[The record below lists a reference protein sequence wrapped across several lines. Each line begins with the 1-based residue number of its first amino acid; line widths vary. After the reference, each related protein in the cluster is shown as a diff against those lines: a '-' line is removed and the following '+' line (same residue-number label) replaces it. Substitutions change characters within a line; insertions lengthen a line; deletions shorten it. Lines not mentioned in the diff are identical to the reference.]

1 VEENMTDSDTQN
13 ARDTSA
19 QLASAI
25 SSEVIIELNKVNK
38 WYGDFHVL
46 KDIDLTV
53 HKGERIV
60 VCGPS
65 GSGKSTLIRCINHLE
80 EHQEGSIVVDGITLD
95 KNLKHIDHIRTEVGM
110 VFQNFNLFPHLS
122 ILENLTLGPIWVRKL
137 PKAEAQANA
146 MKYLERVKI
155 PEQADKYP
163 GQLSGGQQ
171 QRVAIARSLCMN
183 PKIMLFDE
191 PTSAL
196 DPEMIKEVLD
206 VMVELADTG
215 MTMIVVTHEMNF
227 AKTIADRVIF
237 MDEGDIVEE
246 NEPNEFFNNPQHER
260 TRLFLSQIL

>member
-1 VEENMTDSDTQN
+1 VKETKTQEAQE
-13 ARDTSA
+13 ARGQLKSA
-19 QLASAI
+19 AST
-25 SSEVIIELNKVNK
+25 EVIIDLNKVNK
-38 WYGDFHVL
+38 WYGSFHVL

-80 EHQEGSIVVDGITLD
+80 EHQQGDIVVDGITLD
-95 KNLKHIDHIRTEVGM
+95 KNLKNIDHIRTEVGM
-110 VFQNFNLFPHLS
+110 VFQSFNLFPHLS
-122 ILENLTLGPIWVRKL
+122 ILENLTLGPIWVRKM
-137 PKAEAQANA
+137 PKAEARDTA
-146 MKYLERVKI
+146 MKYLERVRI

-206 VMVELADTG
+206 VMVELAETG
-215 MTMIVVTHEMNF
+215 MTMIVVTHEMGF
-227 AKTIADRVIF
+227 AQIVADRVIF
-237 MDEGDIVEE
+237 MDDGDIVEQ
-246 NEPNEFFNNPQHER
+246 NEPLEFFNNPQHER
-260 TRLFLSQIL
+260 TKLFLSQIL

>member
-1 VEENMTDSDTQN
+1 MTDSNTQE
-13 ARDTSA
+13 AQDTSG

-38 WYGDFHVL
+38 WYVDFHVL

-65 GSGKSTLIRCINHLE
+65 GSGKSTLIRCVNHLE

-110 VFQNFNLFPHLS
+110 VFQSFNLFPHLS
-122 ILENLTLGPIWVRKL
+122 ILENLTLGPIWVRKM

-260 TRLFLSQIL
+260 TKLFLSQIL

>member
-1 VEENMTDSDTQN
+1 MTDSNTQE
-13 ARDTSA
+13 AQDISG

-25 SSEVIIELNKVNK
+25 SSEVIIELKKVNK
-38 WYGDFHVL
+38 WYVDFHVL

-53 HKGERIV
+53 HKCERIV

-80 EHQEGSIVVDGITLD
+80 EHQEGSIVVDNITLD

-122 ILENLTLGPIWVRKL
+122 ILENLTLGPIWVRKM

-260 TRLFLSQIL
+260 TKLFLSQIL

>member
-1 VEENMTDSDTQN
+1 MINDTITAKGREQLS
-13 ARDTSA
+13 SA
-19 QLASAI
+19 VSNEI
-25 SSEVIIELNKVNK
+25 IIEMETVNK
-38 WYGDFHVL
+38 WYSDFHVL
-46 KDIDLTV
+46 KDINLVV

-60 VCGPS
+60 ICGPS
-65 GSGKSTLIRCINHLE
+65 GSGKSTLIRCLNHLE
-80 EHQEGSIVVDGITLD
+80 EHQEGNIIVDGITLD

-122 ILENLTLGPIWVRKL
+122 ILDNLTLGPILTRKM
-137 PKAEAQANA
+137 PKLEAEAEA

-155 PEQADKYP
+155 PEQADKFP

-206 VMVELADTG
+206 VMIELADTG
-215 MTMIVVTHEMNF
+215 MTMIVVTHEMAF
-227 AKTIADRVIF
+227 AETVADRVIF
-237 MDEGDIVEE
+237 MDQGEIIEE
-246 NEPNEFFNNPQHER
+246 NEPKKFFNDPQHRR
-260 TRLFLSQIL
+260 TKLFLSQIL